1 MEFNIEKIDTC
12 TGHKGSV
19 FALCAGLDADTFY
32 SSGEDGT
39 VAQWS
44 VKYPDLGKPIAQMAN
59 SVYALHIIAD
69 LKLLVVAQNTS
80 GLHFI
85 NLETMAEIHRIAIPH
100 VSFFDLK
107 HFENTFIAADSSGT
121 IHRVNLSDFSLEL
134 SVRMS
139 EKSARSLALNLDAR
153 QMAIGFSDHKIRVI
167 DIDSFKHIRTIE
179 AHKNS
184 VFGVCYNEAEL
195 ISVSRDSK
203 IKSWAINDN
212 FQNIMEVPA
221 HLYAINQII
230 KLDNHPYYIT
240 CSMDKS
246 IKVWA
251 ADSFKLLKVINKA
264 KNAGHGT
271 SINKLLWLPERE
283 ILLSAS
289 DDRTISIWK
298 LF

>member
-1 MEFNIEKIDTC
+1 MEFNIQKLDSC

-44 VKYPDLGKPIAQMAN
+44 VQFPDLGKPIAQMAH
-59 SVYALHIIAD
+59 SVYALHLIPE

-85 NLETMAEIHRIAIPH
+85 HLETFLEVHRIAIPS
-100 VSFFDLK
+100 VSFFDIK
-107 HFENTFIAADSSGT
+107 HVENTLFAADSSGT
-121 IHRVNLSDFSLEL
+121 IHRVNLRDFSLEISL
-134 SVRMS
+134 RMS
-139 EKSARSLALNLDAR
+139 EKSARTMAINIETR
-153 QMAIGFSDHKIRVI
+153 QLAIGFSDHKIRVV
-167 DIDSFKHIRTIE
+167 DFDNFKLLRTIE
-179 AHKNS
+179 AHSNS
-184 VFGVCYNEAEL
+184 VFSIYFTKKEL
-195 ISVSRDSK
+195 ISVSRDAK
-203 IKSWAINDN
+203 IKAWDIKNN
-212 FQNIMEVPA
+212 FQNILEVPA

-230 KLDNHPYYIT
+230 KIDNLPLFVT

-246 IKVWA
+246 IKVWQEG
-251 ADSFKLLKVINKA
+251 SFKLLKVINKA

-271 SINKLLWLPERE
+271 SINKLLWLPENE

>member
-1 MEFNIEKIDTC
+1 MDFNIQKIDSC

-39 VAQWS
+39 IAQWN
-44 VKYPDLGKPIAQMAN
+44 VKYPDLGKPIAQMAH
-59 SVYALHIIAD
+59 SVYALHLIPESKI
-69 LKLLVVAQNTS
+69 LVVAQNTS

-85 NLETMAEIHRIAIPH
+85 DLESMAEVHRIAIPH

-107 HFENTFIAADSSGT
+107 HYENTLIAGDSSGT
-121 IHRVNLSDFSLEL
+121 IHRINLADYSLEL
-134 SVRMS
+134 SLRMS
-139 EKSARSLALNLDAR
+139 EKSARCISLNLKKR
-153 QMAIGFSDHKIRVI
+153 QIAIGFSDHKIRVI
-167 DIDSFKHIRTIE
+167 DMDNFSLIRTIE
-179 AHKNS
+179 AHTNS
-184 VFGVCYNEAEL
+184 VFSVCYDKDEL
-195 ISVSRDSK
+195 LSVSRDAK
-203 IKSWAINDN
+203 IKSWDVSNN
-212 FQNIMEVPA
+212 FQNILEVPA
-221 HLYAINQII
+221 HLYAINHII
-230 KLDNHPYYIT
+230 KIDNQPLIVT

-246 IKVWA
+246 IKLWQEG
-251 ADSFKLLKVINKA
+251 SLKLLKVINKA

-271 SINKLLWLPERE
+271 SINKLLWLAEKQ

>member
-1 MEFNIEKIDTC
+1 MDFNIQKLDSC

-19 FALCAGLDADTFY
+19 FALCEGLDSDTFY

-44 VKYPDLGKPIAQMAN
+44 VTFPDLGKPIAQMVN
-59 SVYALHIIAD
+59 SVYALHLLSNQKI
-69 LKLLVVAQNTS
+69 LVVAQNNS

-85 NLETMAEIHRIAIPH
+85 NLDSLQEIHRVAIPN

-107 HFENTFIAADSSGT
+107 HFENTLIAVDSSGT
-121 IHRVNLSDFSLEL
+121 VHRVNLNDFSLEL
-134 SVRMS
+134 SVRLS
-139 EKSARSLALNLDAR
+139 EKSARSLALNFNLR
-153 QMAIGFSDHKIRVI
+153 QIAIGFSDHKIRVI
-167 DIDSFKHIRTIE
+167 DMDSFKLIRTIE

-184 VFGVCYNEAEL
+184 VFSVYYDDNEL
-195 ISVSRDSK
+195 LSVSRDAK
-203 IKSWAINDN
+203 IKSWDVKNN
-212 FQNIMEVPA
+212 FQNIVEVPA

-230 KLDNHPYYIT
+230 KLDNLPCFVT

-246 IKVWA
+246 IKIWKKG
-251 ADSFKLLKVINKA
+251 SLKLLKVINKA
-264 KNAGHGT
+264 KNAGHAT
-271 SINKLLWLPERE
+271 SINKLLWMPEKE